1 MPDAATSQGNNPDD
15 RTPNDGTPH
24 DRTSHDRAPQ
34 DRPAAPWRGSTNQPT
49 DRSSDTSPNG
59 SRDEANEVTPPVT
72 AAGSAAVSDET
83 GATTRP
89 VVSPRREPGAQ
100 GLTGTASPPRSST
113 QMPIPTSTPMI
124 STATDDNATD
134 DNATDDN
141 ADEGAAR
148 EGAAEVGAP
157 PERVGLPADNMLVD
171 DVTLG
176 SDLTAKVGEAW
187 HEFARHLA
195 GAISGLPRDAHLD
208 ITLDPTATGTGTA
221 IYEVSVQHHA
231 DDRLGALAVGNAT
244 LPDGAR
250 LSREAV
256 AQMIVI
262 GWSPPGVVAGS
273 DKDFGLTATAGDAA
287 KVAVIVTK
295 TLRDVYGS
303 PHPAFL
309 TYAAHDAD
317 GATITIEPLGSA
329 RVSSGDQK
337 LDALRL
343 SPEGFAVLEDPTMTL
358 LERVKIVVAGL
369 QRTEPEA
376 LQVDSDGDIGVRS
389 GSAMVFVRV
398 RDNPPLIDVFS
409 PILTDVEASEKLYA
423 KLSEL
428 TTKMPIGRL
437 YQANKTVWASVPVF
451 GRDFQPT
458 HLMLAVQ
465 VMTGLA
471 DELDDRLHGE
481 FGGKRF
487 FGEGDTPVES
497 PEANTGMYL

>member
-1 MPDAATSQGNNPDD
+1 MPDAESQGNNPDD
-15 RTPNDGTPH
+15 RTP
-24 DRTSHDRAPQ
+24 R
-34 DRPAAPWRGSTNQPT
+34 DRPEEQR
-49 DRSSDTSPNG
+49 
-59 SRDEANEVTPPVT
+59 EVPPPASV
-72 AAGSAAVSDET
+72 AGSAAVSDET
-83 GATTRP
+83 GAATRP
-89 VVSPRREPGAQ
+89 VVPPRREPETGAP
-100 GLTGTASPPRSST
+100 TSPGST
-113 QMPIPTSTPMI
+113 PQAPIPTSTPMI
-124 STATDDNATD
+124 STA
-134 DNATDDN
+134 
-141 ADEGAAR
+141 ADTR
-148 EGAAEVGAP
+148 AAEESSTDASDDSVTDERGADSSV
-157 PERVGLPADNMLVD
+157 RAHPAIDSMLVD
-171 DVTLG
+171 DVTHG

-187 HEFARHLA
+187 HEFARALA
-195 GAISGLPRDAHLD
+195 AAISALPRAAHLD

-231 DDRLGALAVGNAT
+231 DDRLGGLAVGNAT
-244 LPDGAR
+244 LPEGSR

-262 GWSPPGVVAGS
+262 GWSPPGVIAGS
-273 DKDFGLTATAGDAA
+273 DKDFGLLASAA
-287 KVAVIVTK
+287 DVARIAVIVTK

-309 TYAAHDAD
+309 TYAAHDAK
-317 GATITIEPLGSA
+317 GAAITIEPLGAA
-329 RVSSGDQK
+329 RVSSGDEK
-337 LDALRL
+337 LDVLRL
-343 SPEGFAVLEDPTMTL
+343 SAEGFAALEDPSMTL

-376 LQVDSDGDIGVRS
+376 LQVDSDGDIGIRS

-487 FGEGDTPVES
+487 FGEGDSPVES